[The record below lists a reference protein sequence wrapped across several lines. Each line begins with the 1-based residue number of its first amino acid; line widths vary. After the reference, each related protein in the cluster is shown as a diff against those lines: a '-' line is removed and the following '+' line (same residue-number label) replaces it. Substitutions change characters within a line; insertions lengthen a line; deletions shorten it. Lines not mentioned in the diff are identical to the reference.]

1 MTTEKCNRK
10 DCIAEKQNYDNLFC
24 SDCRAEWRRRM
35 IDLGL
40 AYCFREEILGP
51 ELKRFIE
58 RAEKPEETK

>member
-1 MTTEKCNRK
+1 LQKSRIMTT
-10 DCIAEKQNYDNLFC
+10 YSVL
-24 SDCRAEWRRRM
+24 M